1 MSVAMIVG
9 ESGAGK
15 TVNATLARTPKR
27 IKLICTDNS
36 SIVLQNF
43 DRPNV
48 DIENVSTVDAFMDA
62 FHKSTE
68 DSNYSLIVVDNLS
81 DYFDLAILE
90 MEASGDFKDM
100 RRAYAVLYSQIKRLV
115 REATAVNCDVVFTA
129 WQDIV
134 EITLPTGEHV
144 QRVQPKLPGK
154 ILNNVC
160 GLMNVIAHVQTAMD
174 GDKKRWF
181 YVTAGSPALL
191 AKDQLYCRKSCLPED
206 IFIKEDK

>member
-115 REATAVNCDVVFTA
+115 REATAVNCNVIFTA

-174 GDKKRWF
+174 GDTKRWF

>member
-81 DYFDLAILE
+81 DYSDLAILE

-174 GDKKRWF
+174 GDTKRWF

-191 AKDQLYCRKSCLPED
+191 AKDQIYCRKSCLPED

>member
-68 DSNYSLIVVDNLS
+68 NSNYSLIVVDNLS
-81 DYFDLAILE
+81 DYFDLAILDLH
-90 MEASGDFKDM
+90 GGKCP
-100 RRAYAVLYSQIKRLV
+100 I
-115 REATAVNCDVVFTA
+115 
-129 WQDIV
+129 
-134 EITLPTGEHV
+134 
-144 QRVQPKLPGK
+144 PGK
-154 ILNNVC
+154 SHFVGNRNL
-160 GLMNVIAHVQTAMD
+160 
-174 GDKKRWF
+174 
-181 YVTAGSPALL
+181 
-191 AKDQLYCRKSCLPED
+191 
-206 IFIKEDK
+206 

>member
-36 SIVLQNF
+36 SIVLQSF

-68 DSNYSLIVVDNLS
+68 DSNYSLIVVDNLF
-81 DYFDLAILE
+81 DYFDVVILE

-100 RRAYAVLYSQIKRLV
+100 RRAYAVLYNQIKRLV

-134 EITLPTGEHV
+134 EITLPTGEHI

-160 GLMNVIAHVQTAMD
+160 GLMNIIAHVQTAMD

>member
-68 DSNYSLIVVDNLS
+68 NSNYSLIVVDNLS

-134 EITLPTGEHV
+134 EITLPTGEHI

-160 GLMNVIAHVQTAMD
+160 GLMNIIAHVQTAMD

>member
-15 TVNATLARTPKR
+15 TTNATLARTPKR

-68 DSNYSLIVVDNLS
+68 NSNYSLIVVDNLS

-100 RRAYAVLYSQIKRLV
+100 RRAYAVLYNQIKRLV

-174 GDKKRWF
+174 GDTKRWF

>member
-48 DIENVSTVDAFMDA
+48 DIENVSTVGAFMDA

-68 DSNYSLIVVDNLS
+68 NSNYSLIVVDNLS

-100 RRAYAVLYSQIKRLV
+100 RKAYAVLYNQIKRLV

-160 GLMNVIAHVQTAMD
+160 GLMNIIAHVQTAMD
-174 GDKKRWF
+174 GDTKRWF

>member
-115 REATAVNCDVVFTA
+115 REATAVNCNVIFTA

-134 EITLPTGEHV
+134 EITLPTGEHI

-160 GLMNVIAHVQTAMD
+160 GLMNIIAHVQTAMD

>member
-62 FHKSTE
+62 FHKTCE
-68 DSNYSLIVVDNLS
+68 NKEYSMIIIDNLS
-81 DYFDLAILE
+81 DYAEMAILE

-100 RRAYAVLYSQIKRLV
+100 RRAYAVLYNQIKRLV
-115 REATAVNCDVVFTA
+115 RESTAVNCDVVFTA
-129 WQDIV
+129 WQDIM
-134 EITLPTGEHV
+134 ELTLPTGEKV
-144 QRVQPKLPGK
+144 QRVQPKLPHK
-154 ILNNVC
+154 ILNSVC
-160 GLMNVIAHVQTAMD
+160 GLTNIIAHVQNAMD
-174 GDKKRWF
+174 GDKRRW
-181 YVTAGSPALL
+181 YYIMDGSPALL
-191 AKDQLYCRKSCLPED
+191 AKDQLKCRKTCLPED
-206 IFIKEDK
+206 LWG

>member
-115 REATAVNCDVVFTA
+115 REATAVNCNVIFTA

-160 GLMNVIAHVQTAMD
+160 GLMNIIAHVQTAMD

>member
-68 DSNYSLIVVDNLS
+68 NSNYSLIVVDNLS

-115 REATAVNCDVVFTA
+115 REATAVNCNVIFTA

-174 GDKKRWF
+174 GDTKRWF

>member
-68 DSNYSLIVVDNLS
+68 NSNYSLIVVDNLS

-134 EITLPTGEHV
+134 EITLPTGEHI

-160 GLMNVIAHVQTAMD
+160 GLMNIIAHVQTAMD
-174 GDKKRWF
+174 GDTKRWF

>member
-1 MSVAMIVG
+1 MSVARIVG

-15 TVNATLARTPKR
+15 TVSATLARTPKR

-100 RRAYAVLYSQIKRLV
+100 RRAYAVLYNQIKRLV

-134 EITLPTGEHV
+134 EITLPTGEHI

-160 GLMNVIAHVQTAMD
+160 GLMNIIAHVQTAMD

>member
-81 DYFDLAILE
+81 DYSDLAILE

-115 REATAVNCDVVFTA
+115 REATAVNCNVIFTA

-174 GDKKRWF
+174 GDTKRWF

>member
-48 DIENVSTVDAFMDA
+48 DIENVSTVGAFMDA

-68 DSNYSLIVVDNLS
+68 NSNYSLIVVDNLS

-100 RRAYAVLYSQIKRLV
+100 RRAYAVLYNQIKRLV

-160 GLMNVIAHVQTAMD
+160 GLMNIIAHVQTAMD

>member
-68 DSNYSLIVVDNLS
+68 NSNYSLIVVDNLS
-81 DYFDLAILE
+81 DYSDLAILE

-115 REATAVNCDVVFTA
+115 REATAVNCNVIFTA

-134 EITLPTGEHV
+134 EITLPTGEHI

-174 GDKKRWF
+174 GDKRRWF

>member
-100 RRAYAVLYSQIKRLV
+100 RKAYAVLYNQIKRLV

-174 GDKKRWF
+174 GDTKRWF

>member
-43 DRPNV
+43 NRPNV

-81 DYFDLAILE
+81 DYSDLAILE

-115 REATAVNCDVVFTA
+115 REATAVNCNVIFTA

-174 GDKKRWF
+174 GDTKRWF

>member
-100 RRAYAVLYSQIKRLV
+100 RKAYAVLYSQIKRLV
-115 REATAVNCDVVFTA
+115 REATAVNCNVIFTA

-134 EITLPTGEHV
+134 EITLPTGEHI

-174 GDKKRWF
+174 GDTKRWF

>member
-1 MSVAMIVG
+1 MIVG

-68 DSNYSLIVVDNLS
+68 NSNYSLIVVDNLS
-81 DYFDLAILE
+81 DYSDLAILE

-115 REATAVNCDVVFTA
+115 REATAVNCNVIFTA

-174 GDKKRWF
+174 GDTKRWF

>member
-43 DRPNV
+43 ERPNV

-68 DSNYSLIVVDNLS
+68 NSNYSLIVVDNLS

-134 EITLPTGEHV
+134 EITLPTGEHI

-160 GLMNVIAHVQTAMD
+160 GLMNIIAHVQTAMD
-174 GDKKRWF
+174 GDTKRWF

>member
-68 DSNYSLIVVDNLS
+68 NSNYSLIVVDNLS

-134 EITLPTGEHV
+134 EITLPTGEHI

-160 GLMNVIAHVQTAMD
+160 GLMNIIAHVQTAMD
-174 GDKKRWF
+174 GDTKRWF

-191 AKDQLYCRKSCLPED
+191 AKDQIYCRKSCLPED